1 VQTVSLSAD
10 TQERDSIH
18 EFVGVLRRRWVA
30 LLIPIIVTPLIA
42 LGHSILQ
49 DPRFSASADVL
60 VTSGSVAS
68 ALSDLPG
75 LSSPDQPERNARTQ
89 VGLARLP
96 RVAQRVIDEAPLF
109 EEPATFLRRSSVSVL
124 PDADILRFS
133 VEDENSDAAQRLAT
147 IYAQEFSQYRN
158 ALDVEAIRRTRAT
171 IARTMAKLAASGG
184 RDSAVYA
191 ELRSAMRQLTAAEAV
206 QGSAAILV
214 QPAVAAD
221 QVAPRT
227 MRDLV
232 LAFALGAILGI
243 GLAFLVERLDTRVR
257 TAEEVESMIGLPVL
271 GEIPRPPA
279 LPDTTRTK
287 VSMLE
292 FPYGS
297 YAEGIR
303 KLRANLEFANLDVGA
318 RIIMVTSAL
327 GGEGKTTTAAD
338 LAVALARSGRKVV
351 LCDLDSRA
359 PAVDRAFDLGERR
372 GLVEVAFGLEPLERA
387 LVSIPIANVRTSVTA
402 VGAAGLDAGTAVLL
416 GDPRDRVAPKPDGA
430 RGELSVLPFGR
441 RRPPSPADFV
451 GSSTV
456 RQLIAQLAASHD
468 FVVLDTPPFVPVS
481 DALTIS
487 EYADSALIVS
497 GLATS
502 TRPTLRTVR
511 KFASAFPT
519 RLLGVVVTGVADA
532 PGYGPYYVG
541 EHAAAEP
548 PPRVSG

>member
-1 VQTVSLSAD
+1 VVETPSLSAD
-10 TQERDSIH
+10 TQERDSLH

-30 LLIPIIVTPLIA
+30 LVIPIVLTPLVA

-96 RVAQRVIDEAPLF
+96 RVAQRVIAEAPLF
-109 EEPATFLRRSSVSVL
+109 EEPATFLQRSSVSVL

-133 VEDENSDAAQRLAT
+133 VEDGSADAAQRLAT
-147 IYAQEFSQYRN
+147 IYAQQFSRYRN

-214 QPAVAAD
+214 QPAVTAD

-232 LAFALGAILGI
+232 LALALGVILGI

-257 TAEEVESMIGLPVL
+257 TAEEAEAVVGLPLL
-271 GEIPRPPA
+271 GEIPRPP
-279 LPDTTRTK
+279 DMSETSRST

-292 FPYGS
+292 YPYGS

-303 KLRANLEFANLDVGA
+303 KLRANLEFANLDAGA
-318 RIIMVTSAL
+318 RTIMMTSAL

-359 PAVDRAFDLGERR
+359 PTLDRAFDLGERR
-372 GLVEVAFGLEPLERA
+372 GIVEVAFGLEPLEKA
-387 LVSIPIANVRTSVTA
+387 LVSIPIASARPPA
-402 VGAAGLDAGTAVLL
+402 
-416 GDPRDRVAPKPDGA
+416 RVAPVASGALALSDPADRMVKREESA
-430 RGELSVLPFGR
+430 RGELHVLPFGR

-451 GSSTV
+451 GSTTV
-456 RQLIAQLAASHD
+456 RQLVAQLAETHD
-468 FVVLDTPPFVPVS
+468 FVILDTPPFVPVS

-487 EYADSALIVS
+487 EYADAALIVT

-502 TRPTLRTVR
+502 RRPTLRTVR

-519 RLLGVVVTGVADA
+519 RVLGMVVTGVPDA

-541 EHAAAEP
+541 ERALEEFP
-548 PPRVSG
+548 LVSR

>member
-1 VQTVSLSAD
+1 
-10 TQERDSIH
+10 
-18 EFVGVLRRRWVA
+18 
-30 LLIPIIVTPLIA
+30 
-42 LGHSILQ
+42 
-49 DPRFSASADVL
+49 
-60 VTSGSVAS
+60 
-68 ALSDLPG
+68 
-75 LSSPDQPERNARTQ
+75 
-89 VGLARLP
+89 
-96 RVAQRVIDEAPLF
+96 
-109 EEPATFLRRSSVSVL
+109 
-124 PDADILRFS
+124 
-133 VEDENSDAAQRLAT
+133 
-147 IYAQEFSQYRN
+147 
-158 ALDVEAIRRTRAT
+158 
-171 IARTMAKLAASGG
+171 
-184 RDSAVYA
+184 
-191 ELRSAMRQLTAAEAV
+191 MRQLTAAEAV

-221 QVAPRT
+221 QVAPRM

-232 LAFALGAILGI
+232 LALALGAILGI

-257 TAEEVESMIGLPVL
+257 TAEEVEAMIGLPVL

-279 LPDTTRTK
+279 LPDATRTT

-318 RIIMVTSAL
+318 RTIMVTSAL

-387 LVSIPIANVRTSVTA
+387 LVSIPIANVRTSVAA
-402 VGAAGLDAGTAVLL
+402 VGAAGLDAGSTVLR
-416 GDPRDRVAPKPDGA
+416 GEPSDRVPPKQDGT

-451 GSSTV
+451 GSTTV
-456 RQLIAQLAASHD
+456 RQLVAQLAATHD

-502 TRPTLRTVR
+502 RRPTLRTVR

-519 RLLGVVVTGVADA
+519 RVLGVIVTGVADA

-548 PPRVSG
+548 QPRMSR